1 MTALPFLLSAMLH
14 LSGVFAIFSPFPL
27 LLMMPAF
34 PAWAMVAALM
44 TNALWVALLLNV
56 PSSALFLGYCAPI
69 VFLARALLVRRG
81 WAFKPA
87 VLAGFAFHACLLA
100 LILLGYVLW
109 ASKGAS
115 PWSWFTREMDAWIS
129 HLTQVSGE
137 AIREADLTPEQVR
150 QTVWTQLPAVL
161 FSALFIGIFG
171 NFLLFVRMVPL
182 QIPARSDPAPY
193 KSWRNPEWLVIPT
206 LACGFT
212 MLFVEG
218 SVGTV
223 ASNFF
228 RFFAVLYGVQGIG
241 VLSVLL
247 DRWKIFGFF
256 RSLLY
261 LSTLLF
267 LFPVVAVA
275 GFFDL
280 WFDFRSKF
288 RQS

>member
-1 MTALPFLLSAMLH
+1 
-14 LSGVFAIFSPFPL
+14 
-27 LLMMPAF
+27 
-34 PAWAMVAALM
+34 
-44 TNALWVALLLNV
+44 
-56 PSSALFLGYCAPI
+56 
-69 VFLARALLVRRG
+69 
-81 WAFKPA
+81 
-87 VLAGFAFHACLLA
+87 
-100 LILLGYVLW
+100 
-109 ASKGAS
+109 
-115 PWSWFTREMDAWIS
+115 MDTWIG
-129 HLTQVSGE
+129 HLTKVSAE

-150 QTVWTQLPAVL
+150 QTVWTQLPSVL
-161 FSALFIGIFG
+161 VSALFIGVFG
-171 NFLLFVRMVPL
+171 NFLLFVRMAPL
-182 QIPARSDPAPY
+182 QIPARADPAPY
-193 KSWRNPEWLVIPT
+193 KTWRNPEWLVIPT
-206 LACGFT
+206 LASGFT

-218 SVGTV
+218 PAGIV

-247 DRWKIFGFF
+247 DRFKVFGFF

-267 LFPVVAVA
+267 LFPAVAVA